1 MKNNLPDNFHWIK
14 LPVREEDKT
23 LTASEKYQRLVN
35 WASNARGQNPNVFDS
50 LTEWILDDSQWSERT
65 TCRK

>member
-14 LPVREEDKT
+14 LPCQEEDKT

-35 WASNARGQNPNVFDS
+35 WASNARVRIQMF
-50 LTEWILDDSQWSERT
+50 LTP
-65 TCRK
+65 